1 MSFVVGQNQQRLAH
15 YCEPFEK
22 QKLSPG
28 GESLFFACAKKSN
41 QKKAHPAF
49 APAARVRSASGIFG
63 RGILPRPKTAHVPVR
78 RPPAGGFARQL
89 RRCGGDPV
97 EQEQN
102 NSNSNRKSGSCGYR
116 SFGFGVVASRAV
128 SLVGQGPA
136 GVPLMVVGRWLRA
149 GATGRSFVAVNGVS
163 G

>member
-1 MSFVVGQNQQRLAH
+1 M
-15 YCEPFEK
+15 
-22 QKLSPG
+22 
-28 GESLFFACAKKSN
+28 
-41 QKKAHPAF
+41 
-49 APAARVRSASGIFG
+49 
-63 RGILPRPKTAHVPVR
+63 
-78 RPPAGGFARQL
+78 
-89 RRCGGDPV
+89 

-102 NSNSNRKSGSCGYR
+102 NGNGNSNRKSGSCGYR

-136 GVPLMVVGRWLRA
+136 GAPLMVVGRWLRA